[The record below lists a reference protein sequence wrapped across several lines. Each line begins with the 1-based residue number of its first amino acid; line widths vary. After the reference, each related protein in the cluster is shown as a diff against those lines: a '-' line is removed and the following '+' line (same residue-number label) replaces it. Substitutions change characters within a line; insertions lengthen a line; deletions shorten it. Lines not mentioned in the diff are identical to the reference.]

1 MLVDGMMG
9 GGGGGGCRLIT
20 TTVCQGLSLG
30 LLRCL
35 HLPQQID
42 RAALQVITAR
52 KPARLRNYYIQH
64 IYMPGAVW
72 SVLRQWSGVLNLVST
87 TAYQLTVC
95 LLAVLESADWGS
107 NTPHLTLGWVRP
119 YLVLKIAL
127 HINCYCHHQIK
138 SIKASHDAQIS
149 AGLFTTM
156 YISLTQILLRTE
168 HCSQANYQAW
178 YECHVLHQRNKSIII
193 N

>member
-52 KPARLRNYYIQH
+52 KPARLRN
-64 IYMPGAVW
+64 
-72 SVLRQWSGVLNLVST
+72 
-87 TAYQLTVC
+87 
-95 LLAVLESADWGS
+95 
-107 NTPHLTLGWVRP
+107 
-119 YLVLKIAL
+119 
-127 HINCYCHHQIK
+127 
-138 SIKASHDAQIS
+138 
-149 AGLFTTM
+149 
-156 YISLTQILLRTE
+156 
-168 HCSQANYQAW
+168 
-178 YECHVLHQRNKSIII
+178 
-193 N
+193 